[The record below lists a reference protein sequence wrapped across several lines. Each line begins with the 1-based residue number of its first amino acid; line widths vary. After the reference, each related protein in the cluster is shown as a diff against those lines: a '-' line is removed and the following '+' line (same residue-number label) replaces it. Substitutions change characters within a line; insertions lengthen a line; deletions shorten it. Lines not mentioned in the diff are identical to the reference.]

1 MNSLQRYQGL
11 AHGYYISR
19 LQREKT
25 GAHPYGALKTG
36 ALPHGRAIAPC
47 SKWSRSASS
56 PFRRW
61 GATAIARCPVR
72 VQIR

>member
-1 MNSLQRYQGL
+1 MSPLPGLNEFSSTFQGL

-36 ALPHGRAIAPC
+36 ALPRGRASAPL
-47 SKWSRSASS
+47 
-56 PFRRW
+56 
-61 GATAIARCPVR
+61 
-72 VQIR
+72 